1 MYIYIYIQCIYVQLL
16 IQDYV
21 IPWFE
26 KCVMVFIFNI
36 YGGLI
41 EKKQLWVEGILDW

>member
-1 MYIYIYIQCIYVQLL
+1 
-16 IQDYV
+16 
-21 IPWFE
+21 
-26 KCVMVFIFNI
+26 MVFIFNI